1 VRFSKSLVPSDDAN
15 DDADADDDEL
25 EFLEATER
33 VVCVQYLAEL
43 DCVVVACASGTIAT
57 VHASTL
63 QVRRAL
69 DVELTWG

>member
-1 VRFSKSLVPSDDAN
+1 MRFSKSLVQPDDAN
-15 DDADADDDEL
+15 DDADADEEL
-25 EFLEATER
+25 EFLDTAER

-63 QVRRAL
+63 QVRDYLFLGAR
-69 DVELTWG
+69 